1 MAATRKIQRAG
12 SNVTDLITPISPH
25 VTQAQVDCHAEGHQW
40 RPAGRVDP
48 MEAEPGMR
56 APWGGN
62 GTVGRRS
69 HCISC
74 QAERIR
80 WYTRSGEVVNRYR
93 YQDGYLYKREAGDL
107 EPAPTRQE
115 WRQRLVVSLF
125 ADLGTP
131 TKAARKRGAS

>member
-1 MAATRKIQRAG
+1 MAVPRKRKRPG
-12 SNVTDLITPISPH
+12 TNVTDLIQPTSPH
-25 VTQAQVDCHAEGHQW
+25 VSQAQVDCHAEGHQW
-40 RPAGRVDP
+40 RPMGVVDP
-48 MEAEPGMR
+48 SQAEAGMK

-69 HCISC
+69 HCVSC

-93 YQDGYLYKREAGDL
+93 YQDGYLHKREAGDL

-125 ADLGTP
+125 TDLGTP
-131 TKAARKRGAS
+131 QQQKRGRRA